1 MPVTRTAPTDLESL
15 YAPLSSTGPDTA
27 VSVILKLRGET
38 CDIDCLYCFEKRKES
53 PGGARI
59 SAAQIHRLG
68 SIFSGRPLSV
78 ELHGGEPLTA
88 GRERIAEILDA
99 LAAQPN
105 VIRVSLQTNGLQLDD
120 AWLDLFERHYPEL
133 EIGISLD
140 GDALGNSWR
149 VGYDGRPTYPRA
161 VKALNLLGRRDRRV
175 GVICAVTPYV
185 LGRASEVVEHLASFP
200 AVTTVSL
207 VPCFDEAVTRS
218 TTVVG
223 SRAPTSRALQQR
235 AIGPTGPAWAVT
247 PRQYADFV
255 LEAAH
260 HWVAGGMFRRIK
272 LEPVVSVIRRLRGL
286 RTRSCHFSDLKCD
299 HVLTLYPND
308 RLGSCDE
315 LPWPQA
321 GLAALGDVHA
331 ESDVAGAQGSSSLLR
346 QAGSLVTKCMTCDY
360 RDTCGAGCPAVRLR
374 FAAAGDEDAYC
385 DHRMRLID
393 GVAALL
399 AQPDLQPGTP
409 CARLRWRPISPND
422 MHHVA
427 AFLARWDDPAAPRP
441 PARLQVS
448 THGNINTVG
457 LPGVHEADDLDPRHP
472 QWSEG
477 IEPGVRP
484 VVDALTAGWNA
495 VTYDSCQ
502 GHGYDGVPGAEPRF
516 LSVGILPRDRVE
528 YARTAGRLCRAAGLA
543 EPALPNAYA
552 LVLGRSELGCRTT
565 GRVHPTLD
573 LRLVPAADTTP
584 TAYFG
589 SLDQAV
595 RVLTEALA
603 ATSSAPPS
611 TPCACATEADA
622 GEGGRQ

>member
-59 SAAQIHRLG
+59 SAAQVHRLG

-88 GRERIAEILDA
+88 GQERVAELLDA
-99 LAAQPN
+99 LATQQN

-120 AWLDLFERHYPEL
+120 AWLALFERHYPEL

-149 VGYDGRPTYPRA
+149 VGYDGRPTYPRV

-185 LGRASEVVEHLASFP
+185 LGRASEVMEHLASFP

-223 SRAPTSRALQQR
+223 SRTPTSRALQQR

-321 GLAALGDVHA
+321 GLAALGDVHT

-346 QAGSLVTKCMTCDY
+346 QARSLVTKCTTCDY

-427 AFLARWDDPAAPRP
+427 AFLTRWDDPAAPRP
-441 PARLQVS
+441 PARLRVS

-543 EPALPNAYA
+543 EPALPKAYA

-565 GRVHPTLD
+565 GRGHPTLD
-573 LRLVPAADTTP
+573 LRLVPAADTAP

>member
-1 MPVTRTAPTDLESL
+1 MPVTRMPPTDLESL

-59 SAAQIHRLG
+59 SAAQVHRLG

-88 GRERIAEILDA
+88 GPERIAEILDA

-133 EIGISLD
+133 EIGLSLD

-149 VGYDGRPTYPRA
+149 VGYDGRPTYPR
-161 VKALNLLGRRDRRV
+161 VVEALELLSRRERRV

-185 LGRASEVVEHLASFP
+185 LGRASDVMEHLASFP

-207 VPCFDEAVTRS
+207 VPCFDAAVTRS
-218 TTVVG
+218 TTVAG
-223 SRAPTSRALQQR
+223 SRAPTSRALQRR

-260 HWVAGGMFRRIK
+260 HWVTDGLFRRVK
-272 LEPVVSVIRRLRGL
+272 LEPVVSVIRRLKGL
-286 RTRSCHFSDLKCD
+286 QTRSCHFSDLKCD
-299 HVLTLYPND
+299 HVLTLYPDD

-321 GLAALGDVHA
+321 RLAALGDVHA
-331 ESDVAGAQGSSSLLR
+331 EVDVADAQGSSSLLQ
-346 QAGSLVTKCMTCDY
+346 QARSLVTKCTTCDY

-385 DHRMRLID
+385 DHRKRLID

-399 AQPDLQPGTP
+399 AQPDHQTGGAP
-409 CARLRWRPISPND
+409 CSRLRWRPVRPND
-422 MHHVA
+422 MRHVA

-448 THGNINTVG
+448 AHGNINTAG
-457 LPGVHEADDLDPRHP
+457 LPGVHEADDLDPHHP
-472 QWSEG
+472 QWYEG

-484 VVDALTAGWNA
+484 VVDVLTAGWGT

-502 GHGYDGVPGAEPRF
+502 GHSYDGVGAEPRF
-516 LSVGILPRDRVE
+516 LSVGILPRDRAE
-528 YARTAGRLCRAAGLA
+528 YARTAARLCRAAA
-543 EPALPNAYA
+543 RAASSLPGACS
-552 LVLGRSELGCRTT
+552 LVIGRSELTCRTS
-565 GRVHPTLD
+565 GRVSPTLD
-573 LRLVPAADTTP
+573 LHVIPAAGTTP
-584 TAYFG
+584 AEYFRDLG
-589 SLDQAV
+589 QAV
-595 RVLTEALA
+595 HVLTEALTETPA
-603 ATSSAPPS
+603 APPS
-611 TPCACATEADA
+611 TPCGCMAEAGPTD
-622 GEGGRQ
+622 GGRQ